1 MPVILLY
8 VLAFVVVINCA
19 YYVLFSFFSFGKSH
33 SKVTSTAY
41 PVSVLV
47 CAKNEAKNLKKHI
60 PLWLDQQYP
69 DFELVLINDAS
80 TDETQ
85 EVMERFA
92 AVDPR
97 IKIVNIENN
106 EAFWGSKKYAL
117 TLGIKKAQHK
127 RMLFTDADCYPAS
140 TSWIS
145 EMASCFSIKKQLILG
160 YGAYKKTKGLLN
172 AIIRF
177 ETVMTAVQYFSF
189 AKAGMPYM
197 GVGRNL
203 GYTSNLYYENNG
215 FMSHIKILSGDDD
228 LFVNEV
234 ATKTNTALCYQPN
247 AFTHSIAKETWKE
260 WRHQKKRHG
269 STAKFYKAHHKIL
282 LAGYYIFNLSF
293 WLAAVAGLCFS
304 GWETILIVIL
314 FRFIFQYLV
323 VGIAAKKLKETGLI
337 IFLPL
342 LDLFLVCLQFSI
354 FISGNTSKHA
364 HWK

>member
-19 YYVLFSFFSFGKSH
+19 YYVLFSFFSFGKSQ
-33 SKVTSTAY
+33 SKAASTAY

-47 CAKNEAKNLKKHI
+47 CAKNEAENLKKHI

-80 TDETQ
+80 TDGTQ
-85 EVMERFA
+85 EVMEHFA
-92 AVDPR
+92 AEDPR
-97 IKIVNIENN
+97 IKIVTVENN

-145 EMASCFSIKKQLILG
+145 EMASHFSIEKQLILG
-160 YGAYKKTKGLLN
+160 YGAYKKTRGLLN
-172 AIIRF
+172 AVIRF
-177 ETVMTAVQYFSF
+177 ETVMTAMQYFSY
-189 AKAGMPYM
+189 AKIGIPYM

-203 GYTSNLYYENNG
+203 GYTTNLYYENDG
-215 FMSHIKILSGDDD
+215 FMSHIKIPSGDDD

-234 ATKTNTALCYQPN
+234 ATKGNTALCYQPN
-247 AFTHSIAKETWKE
+247 AFTYSIPKKTWNQ
-260 WRHQKKRHG
+260 WRHQKKRHS
-269 STAKFYKAHHKIL
+269 STAKFYKTHHKIL
-282 LAGYYIFNLSF
+282 LALYYIFNLSF
-293 WLAAVAGLCFS
+293 WLVAVMGLCFAD
-304 GWETILIVIL
+304 WKTILAMIL

-323 VGIAAKKLKETGLI
+323 VGMAAKKLKEAGLI

-354 FISGNTSKHA
+354 FISRSRLKHA